1 MFPILLEIPGLGLP
15 IKSFGLMVVLGFLLG
30 AYVFDRLVA
39 RYAPDAEE
47 KRVGYSAMP
56 IWILIGILIG
66 ARVLYV
72 LVEVLQGSSVG
83 QSYLDHPWKV
93 FAYWEGG
100 LVMYGGT
107 AGAIIGGLW
116 CTKRHGLRSA
126 RTFDL
131 GVVAAFTGLCIG
143 RIGCLLVGDDY
154 GRIVP
159 PSFETAPFP
168 LVLHVP
174 DPLPKGS
181 LFGGRERGHVLWA
194 TQVWMSGN
202 ALMLSWLGARHPPAA
217 LRRTDGPPRAP
228 RLLDHSRDH
237 RVLPWRLR
245 ARTLVRR
252 PHPRL
257 RRSSRSCSA
266 WSASCSLWRNRGQTD
281 VALAPT
287 VPTSSP

>member
-1 MFPILLEIPGLGLP
+1 MFPILFQIPGLGLP

-30 AYVFDRLVA
+30 AYVFDRLVS

-47 KRVGYSAMP
+47 KRAGYSAVP
-56 IWILIGILIG
+56 IWVLIGILIG

-72 LVEVLQGSSVG
+72 LVEVLQGSPVG
-83 QSYLDHPWKV
+83 QSYLDQPWKV

-107 AGAIIGGLW
+107 MGAIVGGLW
-116 CTKRHGLRSA
+116 CTKRHHLKSA

-159 PSFETAPFP
+159 PGFENAPFP

-174 DPLPKGS
+174 DPLPNGS
-181 LFGGRERGHVLWA
+181 LFGEENAGHVLWA
-194 TQVWMSGN
+194 TQVWMSAN
-202 ALMLSWLGARHPPAA
+202 ALILSWLGARH
-217 LRRTDGPPRAP
+217 LRRRRFGGQTG
-228 RLLDHSRDH
+228 LL
-237 RVLPWRLR
+237 VLLGYSITRGIIECFRGDSVRGLWFGNRISTSQIISIVLGVVC
-245 ARTLVRR
+245 LV
-252 PHPRL
+252 L
-257 RRSSRSCSA
+257 
-266 WSASCSLWRNRGQTD
+266 LWRNRGRTD
-281 VALAPT
+281 ATLTSTA
-287 VPTSSP
+287 PTSSP